1 MSKEP
6 EVKILPELKD
16 FITPLTKEEYEQLEE
31 NIKSEGCRD
40 PLTVWNRD
48 GEYILVD
55 GHNRYKICLTN
66 DVEYTIE
73 MKDFSSMEEAKDWMI
88 DNQLGR
94 RNLNPFQLSYFRGYK
109 YERLKKKKGGYQYVL
124 SKGQSGTP
132 TSEKLADAFKVSK
145 NTIKRDAQFT
155 KGLEVIGVSN
165 PKLKQD
171 ILSGDKRVNRGLV
184 QLISEA
190 DPRTKVHNVKDL
202 KVKAEKIKKKK
213 DDKKKEGL
221 PDEPTPEERAREIFN
236 EQGIEFIK
244 DRDQRVQRT
253 KANILSSIN
262 RIINN
267 KDKEAMADLKKYV
280 MLLEKDVFDLETA

>member
-1 MSKEP
+1 MSTKP

-31 NIKSEGCRD
+31 NIVREGCRD
-40 PLTVWNRD
+40 PLTIWERD
-48 GEYILVD
+48 GEHILVD
-55 GHNRYKICLTN
+55 GHNRFKICQTN
-66 DVEYTIE
+66 NLEYAIE
-73 MKDFSSMEEAKDWMI
+73 MKEFNSMEEAKDWMI

-132 TSEKLADAFKVSK
+132 TSEKLADVFKVSK

-202 KVKAEKIKKKK
+202 KVKAEKIKRKK
-213 DDKKKEGL
+213 DDKKREGL
-221 PDEPTPEERAREIFN
+221 PDEPTAEERAREIFN

-244 DRDQRVQRT
+244 DKEQRVQRT
-253 KANILSSIN
+253 KANILSAIN
-262 RIINN
+262 RVINN
-267 KDKEAMADLKKYV
+267 KDKEAMVDLKKYV
-280 MLLEKDVFDLETA
+280 NLLEKDIFDLETV

>member
-1 MSKEP
+1 MSINP
-6 EVKILPELKD
+6 EIEIFPELKD

-31 NIKSEGCRD
+31 NIIKEGCRD
-40 PLTVWNRD
+40 PLTVWDRD

-55 GHNRYKICLTN
+55 GHNRYKICVKN
-66 DVEYTIE
+66 KIDYAIE
-73 MKDFSSMEEAKDWMI
+73 IKNFKSTDEAKDWMI

-132 TSEKLADAFKVSK
+132 TSEKLADVFKVSK

-155 KGLEVIGVSN
+155 KGLEVIGGSN
-165 PKLKQD
+165 PKLKQE

-202 KVKAEKIKKKK
+202 KLKAEKIRTKK
-213 DDKKKEGL
+213 DEKKKEGM
-221 PDEPTPEERAREIFN
+221 PEELSAEDRAREIFN
-236 EQGIEFIK
+236 AQGIEFIK
-244 DRDQRVQRT
+244 DRGKRVQRT
-253 KANILSSIN
+253 KANILSAIN
-262 RIINN
+262 RVINN
-267 KDKEAMADLKKYV
+267 KDKEAMEELKILV
-280 MLLEKDVFDLETA
+280 SLLEKDIFELEVV